1 MNKYLINVKGKN
13 IANFLIK
20 IDKKKINV
28 LNITFID
35 NDSIN
40 IIIKKEEFDLLNEIK
55 GIYEYK
61 IIKEYGVSSLKEIFL
76 KNIHLLILIIIN
88 IALIIFISNH
98 IYEVE
103 IVEDSKELKTFV
115 TNLLE
120 EKNIKK
126 YKKKPSNLNTL
137 KQEIL
142 KENNDKLEWIEIIE
156 SGIKYIVKV
165 EERIKGKIDSNNSFS
180 DIVASKD
187 GVIKKIVA
195 ESGKIVVL
203 KDAFVKKG
211 DILITGIISEN
222 NYVRSK
228 GKVIANTWYKVKVEE
243 SLHEKS
249 YSLTNNKKKGFK
261 IKFFNKEFLF
271 YKEYK
276 SNEKTEKIIFKNSII
291 PFYLSLDEVIETTKV
306 DHILTIEE
314 AKSKA
319 ILKAR
324 EKIASNLKEDEKI
337 ISENQLK
344 VSEKDSKII
353 VEILFTIY
361 EDISK
366 EKGIEVLNVQRDN
379 RSSN

>member
-13 IANFLIK
+13 ITNFLIK

-35 NDSIN
+35 DDSIN

-126 YKKKPSNLNTL
+126 YKKKPSNLNNL

-203 KDAFVKKG
+203 KDTFVKKG
-211 DILITGIISEN
+211 DTLITGIISEN

-228 GKVIANTWYKVKVEE
+228 GKVYANTWYKVKVEE

-324 EKIASNLKEDEKI
+324 KKIESNLKEDEKI

>member
-165 EERIKGKIDSNNSFS
+165 EERIKDKMNSNNSFS

-324 EKIASNLKEDEKI
+324 KKIASNLKEDEKI

-344 VSEKDSKII
+344 VLEKDSKII

>member
-35 NDSIN
+35 DDSIN

-61 IIKEYGVSSLKEIFL
+61 IIKEYGASSLKEIFL

-103 IVEDSKELKTFV
+103 IVEDNKELKTFV

-195 ESGKIVVL
+195 ESGKIIVL
-203 KDAFVKKG
+203 KDTFVKKG

-228 GKVIANTWYKVKVEE
+228 GKVYANTWYKVKVEE

-276 SNEKTEKIIFKNSII
+276 SNEKIEKIIFKNSII

-324 EKIASNLKEDEKI
+324 KKIESNLKEDEKI